1 MSMLFTDWVDRWRPN
16 EYTLFRHRMRGIQF
30 IGPDVMRRWDKITA
44 FNSVDLNDPIIS
56 DFKATLVKEG
66 ILTQARAEEVFAPE
80 NGGASPDGGGKTV
93 PEAPIDGNL
102 YARHNADWT
111 AFVPGTGGDGGGIVG
126 PPGPPG
132 AQGPPGSAG
141 PPGLPGEV
149 PEAPDD
155 GQQYARQ
162 SAAWS
167 VVKAGGAFADAPS
180 DNAAYGRRN
189 EAWRE
194 VLMVNGDTLDGGNF

>member
-1 MSMLFTDWVDRWRPN
+1 MAMHFTDWVDRWQPN

-44 FNSVDLNDPIIS
+44 LNSVDLNDPIIPT
-56 DFKATLVKEG
+56 FKETLIQEG
-66 ILTQARAEEVFAPE
+66 ILTPARAEVVFAPE
-80 NGGASPDGGGKTV
+80 SGGEAPADGQTV
-93 PEAPIDGNL
+93 SEAPIDGNL
-102 YARHNADWT
+102 YARQNAGWA

-132 AQGPPGSAG
+132 PQGGVGPIGLQGP
-141 PPGLPGEV
+141 PGEV
-149 PEAPDD
+149 PEAPND

-167 VVKAGGAFADAPS
+167 VVEAAAFADAPS

-189 EAWRE
+189 QAWRE
-194 VLMVNGDTLDGGNF
+194 VLMVNGDILDGGNF